1 MAQEELEF
9 SIPANTTTGQPAIA
23 VDITL
28 TISNTANS
36 DGSYTV
42 TNASGTY
49 GSLTVTGLAPLSTDG
64 SDNELFLNGQPF
76 VDFGGITFVTNGT
89 PSAAASG
96 PAADVNFYYT
106 ATTIQPNDVYAVDTA
121 PVSAAT
127 AGSVTVTPI
136 CFMAGTLIR
145 TPTGEVAVETLEPGD
160 PVLTADNRVQPVR
173 WVGRQTIST
182 RFSDPLRVLPIRITA
197 GALGDASPS
206 RDLLVSPDHAILVE
220 DALIH
225 AGALVNGVSIVRET
239 RVPTVFTYYH
249 VELDDHALILA
260 ENTPAETFVDN
271 VERMNFDNWAEHEAL
286 YPQGKT
292 ISELPYARAKA
303 HRQVPTRI
311 RAMLAARAEDMGAIV
326 REAS

>member
-1 MAQEELEF
+1 VSQEELKF
-9 SIPANTTTGQPAIA
+9 TIPAITTTGQAAI
-23 VDITL
+23 VGDITL

-96 PAADVNFYYT
+96 PAADVNFFYT
-106 ATTIQPNDVYAVDTA
+106 ATTIQPNNVYAVDTA
-121 PVSAAT
+121 TASAAT
-127 AGSVTVTPI
+127 TALVTVTPI

-145 TPTGEVAVETLEPGD
+145 TPTGEVAVEALKPGD
-160 PVLTADNRVQPVR
+160 AVLTADGREQPVR

-182 RFSDPLRVLPIRITA
+182 RFADPLRVLPIRIKA
-197 GALGDASPS
+197 GALGEASPS

-225 AGALVNGVSIVRET
+225 AGALVNGVSIVREP
-239 RVPTVFTYYH
+239 RVPTAFTYYH
-249 VELDDHALILA
+249 VELEDHALILA

-271 VERMNFDNWAEHEAL
+271 VARMNFDNWTEHEAL
-286 YPQGKT
+286 YPHGAT

-311 RAMLAARAEDMGAIV
+311 RAMLSARAQYLGAIV